1 MLADLSAH
9 RDLLSLARRE
19 AQHMLAAGQT
29 IAAHRDMLLSLFE
42 RDEAVRFLAS
52 G

>member
-1 MLADLSAH
+1 MLSAG
-9 RDLLSLARRE
+9 DVAA
-19 AQHMLAAGQT
+19 AQ
-29 IAAHRDMLLSLFE
+29 RDMLLSLFE

>member
-1 MLADLSAH
+1 MLD
-9 RDLLSLARRE
+9 
-19 AQHMLAAGQT
+19 QNQT
-29 IAAHRDMLLSLFE
+29 SQMSPQCNMLLSLFE

>member
-1 MLADLSAH
+1 MLSEDALDAN
-9 RDLLSLARRE
+9 R
-19 AQHMLAAGQT
+19 QM
-29 IAAHRDMLLSLFE
+29 RDMLLSLFE